1 MDEKIYEE
9 NEVVVT
15 TINENNEVCTDIV
28 SVDSEK
34 SEIGAG
40 EYAII
45 GLAVAGVIGLGT
57 LAYKGG
63 KKAITWAKG
72 KFGKKHLEDFEEDDE
87 FEDIADEIQE
97 ELEED
102 LKKDKK

>member
-9 NEVVVT
+9 NEVVTTMDEIEVT
-15 TINENNEVCTDIV
+15 TDIV
-28 SVDSEK
+28 TVEPEK
-34 SEIGAG
+34 SEIGVG

-45 GLAVAGVIGLGT
+45 GLAVAGAIGIGT

-63 KKAITWAKG
+63 KKAIAWVKG
-72 KFGKKHLEDFEEDDE
+72 KLNKKQELTDADEDD

-97 ELEED
+97 ELKED
-102 LKKDKK
+102 LKHDK

>member
-9 NEVVVT
+9 NEVVTTMDEIEVT
-15 TINENNEVCTDIV
+15 TDIV
-28 SVDSEK
+28 TVDSEK

-45 GLAVAGVIGLGT
+45 GLAVAGAIGLGVA
-57 LAYKGG
+57 AYKGG
-63 KKAITWAKG
+63 KKAITWVKG
-72 KFGKKHLEDFEEDDE
+72 KFAKKRKLEDFEEDDDE

-97 ELEED
+97 ELKED
-102 LKKDKK
+102 LKHDK

>member
-1 MDEKIYEE
+1 MYDE

-15 TINENNEVCTDIV
+15 TMDEIDVTTDIV
-28 SVDSEK
+28 TVDSEK

-45 GLAVAGVIGLGT
+45 GLAVAGAIGLGVA
-57 LAYKGG
+57 AYKGG
-63 KKAITWAKG
+63 KKAITWVKG
-72 KFGKKHLEDFEEDDE
+72 KFAKKRKLEDFEEDDEE

-102 LKKDKK
+102 LNKKK

>member
-45 GLAVAGVIGLGT
+45 GLAVAGVIGLGVA
-57 LAYKGG
+57 AYKGG
-63 KKAITWAKG
+63 KKAITWVKG
-72 KFGKKHLEDFEEDDE
+72 KFAKKHDLEDFDDE